1 MAALRTGKKSIK
13 EVKRNSEKI
22 FNFEVVGQESNY
34 ETIARVMAFCRDNP
48 DVIENLQDGSVFH
61 GSKLN
66 GKPNGTGFVAVFD
79 ERNETLEQVYLGHFE
94 NGKASKFGYLVFD
107 KGQGKYTGEWYEGK
121 YHGKGLFKRQWP
133 NEADPSKI
141 ETQFYDGRWQHGD
154 MSGFGMFKWP
164 SGNIY
169 EGEWLANRRH
179 GLGKIT
185 DRKGRLRMQGTWQ
198 MGNFLKPH
206 RTQQ

>member
-1 MAALRTGKKSIK
+1 MRSIK
-13 EVKRNSEKI
+13 EVKRSSDKN
-22 FNFEVVGQESNY
+22 FNFEVVGRESNE
-34 ETIARVMAFCRDNP
+34 ETIARVMAFCRDNQ
-48 DVIENLQDGSVFH
+48 DVVENLQDGSVYH

-79 ERNETLEQVYLGHFE
+79 EKEDNLEQVYLGHFE

-133 NEADPSKI
+133 NETDKSKL
-141 ETQFYDGRWQHGD
+141 ESQFYDGQWQQGD

-164 SGNIY
+164 RQTNPSILY
-169 EGEWLANRRH
+169 LAKRQH
-179 GLGKIT
+179 
-185 DRKGRLRMQGTWQ
+185 LRG
-198 MGNFLKPH
+198 
-206 RTQQ
+206 